1 MIFKQVVS
9 GVEAHKKVYSGLKEL
24 SETVGSTFGP
34 NGHSVSLQKD
44 DGHLHC
50 TKDGVTVAREMTFSD
65 QVEYCASTYIKD
77 IANNTVSRAGDGTTT
92 AILLAWELYKAGRSE
107 EGEPLVKITPQF
119 RNDLKEATT
128 KAIDY
133 LNSVALPSKD
143 PETLEKVALIASNND
158 TEIASLLK
166 EAIEVI
172 GETGNIYVEPSKSTQ
187 TKLFTSPGMGIMKG
201 FMSSYFINNPQR
213 MNSELMYPF
222 VLVTEDEIYSVFQLS
237 NLAYQITNYHQK
249 LRAEGEDL
257 GGKLTDVPHLL
268 IVCKKIKDDILE
280 WVITQHLHRSLNICV
295 IQADHLGDSPT
306 ALEDFMTDLRL
317 ITGCEGIGSKFTK
330 RLGTGT
336 QQANISDLG
345 RLHKSIVTKDKSIF
359 IPLPE
364 NAEKMREVSQGLR
377 TQLESETD
385 EELRSV
391 IRHRISRLSDG
402 VAILSVGGSTEK
414 SVNER
419 ADRIEDAVCAV
430 MVAREHGALPGGGMP
445 YLMAAKH
452 LFGEEVSRG
461 NMFLIAA
468 LENVVRQ
475 LFKTNHADELFQDCI
490 CDGVR
495 ANCGKDPKVWIG
507 ANLRTGKGNIC
518 LYEEGILEPVKVVIE
533 AIQNATDIIS
543 MLLNTEK
550 FVIYA
555 DNQDKKFIYPVE
567 PRNPF
572 LGGGLMMG
580 NGNVPSMNMMGY

>member
-1 MIFKQVVS
+1 
-9 GVEAHKKVYSGLKEL
+9 
-24 SETVGSTFGP
+24 
-34 NGHSVSLQKD
+34 
-44 DGHLHC
+44 
-50 TKDGVTVAREMTFSD
+50 
-65 QVEYCASTYIKD
+65 
-77 IANNTVSRAGDGTTT
+77 
-92 AILLAWELYKAGRSE
+92 
-107 EGEPLVKITPQF
+107 
-119 RNDLKEATT
+119 
-128 KAIDY
+128 
-133 LNSVALPSKD
+133 
-143 PETLEKVALIASNND
+143 
-158 TEIASLLK
+158 
-166 EAIEVI
+166 
-172 GETGNIYVEPSKSTQ
+172 
-187 TKLFTSPGMGIMKG
+187 
-201 FMSSYFINNPQR
+201 
-213 MNSELMYPF
+213 
-222 VLVTEDEIYSVFQLS
+222 
-237 NLAYQITNYHQK
+237 
-249 LRAEGEDL
+249 
-257 GGKLTDVPHLL
+257 
-268 IVCKKIKDDILE
+268 
-280 WVITQHLHRSLNICV
+280 VITQHLHRSLNICV